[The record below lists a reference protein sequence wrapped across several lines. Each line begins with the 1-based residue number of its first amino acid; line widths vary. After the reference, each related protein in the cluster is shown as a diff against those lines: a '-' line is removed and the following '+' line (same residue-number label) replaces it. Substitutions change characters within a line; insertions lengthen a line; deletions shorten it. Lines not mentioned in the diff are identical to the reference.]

1 MVRQTARVIFLEI
14 VAGLVI
20 LSILAM
26 AALAIR
32 LSSGP
37 LELSLF
43 KNDIVSALERM
54 RGGREVSLD
63 TISLEWVADENRA
76 VIVAS
81 DLKFFNDGGALS
93 AEAARAEILV
103 DTGGVFLGKVRP
115 VGLALNEGWIGV
127 EQSSA
132 GWKIA
137 GDPVS
142 TVSDTDAPERTADD
156 ILQLLNTGLID
167 LLTLLRTD
175 SQRVTLKTVRFEGF
189 DIILMDEAQTERTR
203 LVGASGNLLRGR
215 GGITLNVRGNSLGGE
230 EAPGGL
236 EIAMKAGPD
245 YHEIEAE
252 ITLEETSLSAV
263 AAAAPDMGMV
273 ITGLPADVTFR
284 AAANDE
290 TGLQRLSLSA
300 NAGAG
305 QVRFRDQEL
314 DIRQINLVSEYRP
327 TEDVLSM
334 ELNEFDLGTAR
345 GAITLSLED
354 ALRKDGPRRFSLN
367 APRLQ
372 IDLRPTFSDIWPF
385 QRVSAK
391 GQVNLQALELDLE
404 TLSARMQE
412 AELRASGLLGVLQE
426 RGEGDAPLKANM
438 VAEVTGRLEPEHVLW
453 FWPVEQA
460 PGARG
465 YVSRNV
471 LAANVS
477 SATARVAM
485 GRGTFREGY
494 LADDALKVTF
504 EASEAAVKPLP
515 DIPQLSGA
523 SLVGNMTGNSF
534 RIDFTGG
541 RLEQWRIGGGSVHYP
556 QLNPAGADMI
566 ISINGEG
573 PAENLVRMVSDSR
586 LQLQARTGF
595 DPGNISGTA
604 EMAFSLTRP
613 ALPDVPVSD
622 FRYQGEG
629 LVKGGGLA
637 KAFNGLSLTESDA
650 RISLD
655 ETGIQI
661 TGFGQLVESPLQYD
675 WSYAFGGENTLARLK
690 ANGLINPD
698 ILNAFGVV
706 GRAYLTGEAP
716 IELDARL
723 AGTNIRSLD
732 AAIDL
737 LGSRLDVAELG
748 WVKPQ
753 GEAASATV
761 RYDVGDGVATTI
773 ATLDAETAEFD
784 GTFTLEPNG
793 RLISANVQRAYLEGR
808 ADFSGTAQ
816 RTEDD
821 GLLFRMESPFL
832 DLSRVMGNMPSFGD
846 GPSPVAGRM
855 GDLSLS
861 ANIEQ
866 LIWREGFDT
875 TSTRLS
881 LISSRDGLQTMEA
894 VGKLPN
900 GADVS
905 AAFDA
910 SGLGD
915 PSFLINSGDASF
927 LASVFLGTD
936 ALEGGTLQMT
946 GTLAT
951 GDLPTQIRMVIENGR
966 LKEAPFVTQVL
977 SLASI
982 RGLSDTLAGEG
993 VLFSTIE
1000 LPLTIA
1006 GGRYNVVG
1014 ARASGP
1020 ALGLTANGWVTPATG
1035 SINID
1040 GVLVPSFGLN
1050 SALGGIPGIGKL
1062 FISREGEGV
1071 ISLRYDIEGTFERA
1085 QVSVNPLSAITPGV
1099 LRRIFEN
1106 PADEDILDLED
1117 GNEEAEP

>member
-43 KNDIVSALERM
+43 KNDIVNALERM

-76 VIVAS
+76 VVIAS
-81 DLKFFNDGGALS
+81 DLKFFNDAGALS

-115 VGLALNEGWIGV
+115 VGLALNDGWIGV
-127 EQSSA
+127 EQSSS
-132 GWKIA
+132 GWKVA

-156 ILQLLNTGLID
+156 ILKLLNTALVD

-175 SQRVTLKTVRFEGF
+175 SQRVTLRTVRFEGF

-203 LVGASGNLLRGR
+203 LVDAKGSLLRGR
-215 GGITLNVRGNSLGGE
+215 GGITLDVQGNSLGGDN
-230 EAPGGL
+230 APGAL
-236 EIAMKAGPD
+236 EIAMRVGPD
-245 YHEIEAE
+245 YREIEAE
-252 ITLEETSLSAV
+252 LVLRETSLSDV
-263 AAAAPDMGMV
+263 AAFAPDMGMTV
-273 ITGLPADVTFR
+273 SGLPADVSFM

-290 TGLQRLSLSA
+290 TGLQTLSLSA

-305 QVRFRDQEL
+305 QVRYRGEVFDV
-314 DIRQINLVSEYRP
+314 RQINLSSEYRP
-327 TEDVLSM
+327 AEDVLSM
-334 ELNEFDLGTAR
+334 QLDGFDIATAR

-354 ALRKDGPRRFSLN
+354 ALRTEGARRFALN
-367 APRLQ
+367 APTLQ
-372 IDLRPTFSDIWPF
+372 VDMRPAFSDVWPF
-385 QRVSAK
+385 QRVSAT
-391 GQVNLQALELDLE
+391 GHINLRTLELDLE
-404 TLSARMQE
+404 TLSARMQD
-412 AELRASGLLGVLQE
+412 AELRASGTLGVMRE
-426 RGEGDAPLKANM
+426 RGEGDAPLLANL
-438 VAEVTGRLEPEHVLW
+438 VAEVTGLLEPEHVLW

-477 SATARVAM
+477 SANARINL
-485 GRGTFREGY
+485 GRGTFSEGY
-494 LADDALKVTF
+494 LADDALQVSF
-504 EASEAAVKPLP
+504 EASGATVKPLP
-515 DIPQLSGA
+515 DIPELSGA
-523 SLVGNMTGNSF
+523 DLVGNMTGNSF

-541 RLEQWRIGGGSVHYP
+541 QLDQWRIGGGSVHYP

-566 ISINGEG
+566 VSLRGEG

-595 DPGNISGTA
+595 DPGNISGVA
-604 EMAFSLTRP
+604 EMEFSLTRP

-629 LVKGGGLA
+629 IVRDGGLA
-637 KAFNGLSLTESDA
+637 EAFNGLALTESDA
-650 RISLD
+650 SVSLN
-655 ETGIQI
+655 EAGIRI
-661 TGFGQLVESPLQYD
+661 TGFGQLVDSSLQYD

-706 GRAYLTGEAP
+706 GRAYLSGEAP

-723 AGTNIRSLD
+723 AGTRIRSLD
-732 AAIDL
+732 AVIDL
-737 LGSRLDVAELG
+737 LSSRLDVAELG

-753 GEAASATV
+753 GEAASATI

-773 ATLDAETAEFD
+773 AMLDAETAEFD
-784 GTFTLEPNG
+784 GTFTLEPSG

-808 ADFSGTAQ
+808 AEISGTAQ
-816 RTEDD
+816 RTEED
-821 GLLFRMESPFL
+821 GLLFKMESPFL
-832 DLSRVMGNMPSFGD
+832 DLSRVMGSMPSFGD

-861 ANIEQ
+861 ANIDQ
-866 LIWREGFDT
+866 LIWRDGFDT
-875 TSTRLS
+875 TSTKLS
-881 LISSRDGLQTMEA
+881 LVSSREGLQTMEA

-927 LASVFLGTD
+927 LASVFLGID

-951 GDLPTQIRMVIENGR
+951 GDLPTQVRMVIENGR
-966 LKEAPFVTQVL
+966 LKQAPFVTQVL

-993 VLFSTIE
+993 VLFSTID

-1035 SINID
+1035 GINID

-1106 PADEDILDLED
+1106 PAEADIPAA
-1117 GNEEAEP
+1117 EETEP